1 MQVSEIFSSIQGEGQ
16 YVGYRQIFLRLAGCN
31 LSCDYC
37 DEQIEGRMMSVA
49 EVLVQIKALSTH
61 YHHSLS
67 ITGGEPL
74 LQVNELLTL
83 IPELSLPV
91 YLETNATLP
100 AHLREIMEKVD
111 IFSLDYKPRYE
122 AEFQACLELVRDQDT
137 QVKFILMPNQPLT
150 VIKQA
155 AETVR
160 LVNKDIPFIIQP
172 VTPHRTVKH
181 MPNTD
186 EILAAY
192 SFVKNKL
199 NDVRVIPQTHKM
211 MHIK

>member
-37 DEQIEGRMMSVA
+37 DEQTDGQLMSIP
-49 EVLVQIKALSTH
+49 EVMVQINALSAL
-61 YHHSLS
+61 YHHSIS

-74 LQVNELLTL
+74 LQVNELLHL

-100 AHLREIMEKVD
+100 AHLREIMDTVD
-111 IFSLDYKPRYE
+111 IFSLDYKPGYE

-137 QVKFILMPNQPLT
+137 QVKFILMHNQPITL
-150 VIKQA
+150 VKQA

-172 VTPHRTVKH
+172 VTPHRTIKH

-192 SFVKNKL
+192 NVVKSKL

-211 MHIK
+211 MHIR

>member
-1 MQVSEIFSSIQGEGQ
+1 VLVQSIFSSIQGEGQ
-16 YVGYRQIFLRLAGCN
+16 YVGYRQIFLRLGGCN

-37 DEQIEGRMMSVA
+37 DEQAEGQMLSVP
-49 EVLVQIKALSTH
+49 EVLAKIKALNTH

-83 IPELSLPV
+83 IPDLPLPV

-100 AHLREIMEKVD
+100 NHLREIKDKID
-111 IFSLDYKPRYE
+111 IFSLDYKPGYDV
-122 AEFQACLELVRDQDT
+122 EFQSCLELVKDDDT
-137 QVKFILMPNQPLT
+137 QVKFILMHNQPIT

-155 AETVR
+155 AEIVK

-181 MPNTD
+181 MPTSD

-192 SFVKNKL
+192 TIVKNKL

-211 MHIK
+211 IHLQ

>member
-37 DEQIEGRMMSVA
+37 DEQSEGRMMSGA
-49 EVLVQIKALSTH
+49 EVLAQINALSTH

-83 IPELSLPV
+83 VPELSLPI

-100 AHLREIMEKVD
+100 AHLREIMDKID
-111 IFSLDYKPRYE
+111 IFSLDYKSGYE

-137 QVKFILMPNQPLT
+137 QVKFILMQNQPLT

-172 VTPHRTVKH
+172 VTPYRTVKH

-192 SFVKNKL
+192 TVVKNKL

>member
-1 MQVSEIFSSIQGEGQ
+1 MQVTEIFSSIQGEGQ
-16 YVGYRQIFLRLAGCN
+16 YVGYRQIFLRLTGCN
-31 LSCDYC
+31 ISCDYC
-37 DEQIEGRMMSVA
+37 DEQGEGQYQSVD
-49 EVLVQIKALSTH
+49 EVVAQINALNSH

-74 LQVNELLTL
+74 LQVNDLIEL
-83 IPELSLPV
+83 IPRLTLPV

-100 AHLREIMEKVD
+100 VHLREIKDKID
-111 IFSLDYKPRYE
+111 IFSLDYKLGYE
-122 AEFQACLELVRDQDT
+122 AEFQSCLELVRNEDT
-137 QVKFILMPNQPLT
+137 QVKFILMHNQSIT

-160 LVNKDIPFIIQP
+160 VVNKDIPFIIQP
-172 VTPHRTVKH
+172 VTPHRSVKH
-181 MPNTD
+181 MPNME

-192 SFVKNKL
+192 TVAKNKL

-211 MHIK
+211 MQLK